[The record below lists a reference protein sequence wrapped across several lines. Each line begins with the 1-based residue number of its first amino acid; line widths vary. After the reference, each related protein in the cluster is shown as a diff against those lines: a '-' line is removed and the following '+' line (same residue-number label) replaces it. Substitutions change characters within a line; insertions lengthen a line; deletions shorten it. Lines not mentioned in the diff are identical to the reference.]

1 MLHNNV
7 LLPRE
12 IKHFNVENKL
22 VDTVVLKLL
31 CYYVARKV
39 NNNFCSSCPGNLFNL
54 SPELLPAVEK
64 ISSAV

>member
-7 LLPRE
+7 LLLRE
-12 IKHFNVENKL
+12 IKNFNVENKL
-22 VDTVVLKLL
+22 VDTVLLKLL

-54 SPELLPAVEK
+54 SPESLPAVEE

>member
-7 LLPRE
+7 SLLSE
-12 IKHFNVENKL
+12 IKHFNLENKL
-22 VDTVVLKLL
+22 VDTVLLKLL
-31 CYYVARKV
+31 YYYVARKV

-54 SPELLPAVEK
+54 SPELLPAAEE